1 MRVKFDEFLDEK
13 EKNKLD
19 FFRTQNEKNFYLG
32 EYKERVVAALQKD
45 QVIEDD
51 IYPEILDAMKG
62 ADVLMMKMS
71 REIPFENLKPYIMAA
86 EKLGVRYELVDGL
99 AYRGDIGL
107 VVISKLP
114 LEKDEDDLIIR
125 DMDQDFID
133 VGLGEIFSKNR
144 GKKICKKCYN
154 ELSEKLPEYKDSFKK
169 ISIVEKLFGYKC
181 PICMQKK
188 KK

>member
-62 ADVLMMKMS
+62 EDVLMMKMS
-71 REIPFENLKPYIMAA
+71 REIPFENLKPEIMAA
-86 EKLGVRYELVDGL
+86 EKLGV
-99 AYRGDIGL
+99 
-107 VVISKLP
+107 K
-114 LEKDEDDLIIR
+114 
-125 DMDQDFID
+125 
-133 VGLGEIFSKNR
+133 
-144 GKKICKKCYN
+144 
-154 ELSEKLPEYKDSFKK
+154 
-169 ISIVEKLFGYKC
+169 
-181 PICMQKK
+181 
-188 KK
+188 